1 MEYALDKK
9 QEIIQ
14 EFSKKKDL
22 LHQQLDDKTE
32 RIENLKQRLL
42 ESENRK
48 VTIEVIIY
56 SSSGWTFL
64 RGPSINDV
72 THKGR
77 KGDGSKISK
86 NCDIF
91 YGQLLSYDF

>member
-1 MEYALDKK
+1 MESALDKK

-14 EFSKKKDL
+14 EFSKKIDL

-56 SSSGWTFL
+56 SSSGKTFL
-64 RGPSINDV
+64 
-72 THKGR
+72 
-77 KGDGSKISK
+77 
-86 NCDIF
+86 
-91 YGQLLSYDF
+91 